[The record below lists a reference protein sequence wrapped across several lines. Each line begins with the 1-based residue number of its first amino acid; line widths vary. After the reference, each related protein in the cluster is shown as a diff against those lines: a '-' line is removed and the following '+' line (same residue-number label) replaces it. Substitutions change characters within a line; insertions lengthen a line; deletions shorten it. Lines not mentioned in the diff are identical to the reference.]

1 MEGSIVANISGSF
14 SAASS
19 ALIVYII
26 LRSRRKLSS
35 IYHRIMF
42 GMSVAGIM
50 GSVSMALA
58 TLPMPSHMPR
68 EEEFDLSW
76 SGPRLGNTHTCNAQ
90 GFFFMFG
97 VCTMFCYN
105 SALCSYY
112 CAAIA
117 FRIKEKNIRKYIE
130 PWLHGFSIGVPL
142 VFAIAPLA
150 GNLYN
155 PSSFE
160 DVPWCLI
167 SVYPVDCDY
176 RSDGI
181 AETDVEC
188 IRGGGKLFMLVPR
201 IIMVTTFM
209 TLTSVILCLS
219 IVLWRV
225 IKTDRAIT
233 AICNTLPRRTRNH
246 RDNHQARENVAED
259 VPNIAR
265 KQNHNS
271 KVVLIQAMAYVF
283 SLVFTLTFPTLNA
296 LKDLNPQSSFAQGV
310 GRMSDTLETS
320 FLPLQGVFNFIIFLG
335 HKIYNRRR
343 DWAHE
348 DESICQIIRQLF
360 AGSVEEPV
368 FISRITLVYQHE
380 EQQQRNNRKMPQ
392 YLRVEDELDGC
403 VSYAISSTGSGS
415 DDAEAKAEAETDEG
429 RSDHLF
435 VDSTMLSVISR
446 DGGNT
451 VNRLSAVDEA
461 FTDND
466 ESVLSSDPSS
476 SSSPS
481 KSSVSGI
488 SFASTVDKN

>member
-176 RSDGI
+176 RSNGT

-188 IRGGGKLFMLVPR
+188 IRGGGTLFMLVPR
-201 IIMVTTFM
+201 IIMVATFM
-209 TLTSVILCLS
+209 TLTSIILSLS

-225 IKTDRAIT
+225 IKTERAIT
-233 AICNTLPRRTRNH
+233 SIYNALPRRTRNH
-246 RDNHQARENVAED
+246 RDNHQVRENVAED

-265 KQNHNS
+265 RQNHNS

-296 LKDLNPQSSFAQGV
+296 LKDLYPQSSFAQGV
-310 GRMSDTLETS
+310 RRMSDTLETS

-335 HKIYNRRR
+335 HKIYNRR
-343 DWAHE
+343 DWANE
-348 DESICQIIRQLF
+348 DESICEIVRQLF

-368 FISRITLVYQHE
+368 FISRITLVYQNEE
-380 EQQQRNNRKMPQ
+380 EQQRNYRKMPQ

-403 VSYAISSTGSGS
+403 VSYAIASTGSGS
-415 DDAEAKAEAETDEG
+415 DDDAAAEAEADEG

-446 DGGNT
+446 GGGST
-451 VNRLSAVDEA
+451 VNRLSAINEA

-466 ESVLSSDPSS
+466 ET
-476 SSSPS
+476 SSSPPS
-481 KSSVSGI
+481 HSSVSGS
-488 SFASTVDKN
+488 SFASSVDKN